1 MNDLPAEVYYHIFA
15 AVQVYSKELII
26 DDYKVQL
33 AKCYLASYDPSKL
46 FQNGYLVRKL
56 IFKSKYGDGVE
67 RFRGTRKASDNKIP
81 SGFSFSQ
88 AEFSL
93 LLKYFPNIQEIDLTE
108 CGNFTNYISFLF
120 DANLQYIK
128 KIKALTFEQYFGTYS
143 YYEYVSTCLKF
154 CGTLTSLFLEYTE
167 DTKDYTFCGVGILDM
182 LSQFENLKQLEFR
195 SNYSDNSIMFRIQE
209 LCPKLT
215 DLTFTSNLSCSE
227 GDVQDLLE
235 QRVEHTVKSNKSLRY
250 LDINLPSLPIDYTKY
265 LTSYLEDTLHTVNI
279 QVRFTGLYD
288 WIEDVGM
295 EDTLKLMKKL
305 GQLND
310 VRISFARTS
319 RLRRTRLTYELKMA
333 KWFQV
338 VNAFKGNKKAL
349 CTVKLCGTSPSRD
362 YFKYNALD
370 NQLILAYTLEDV
382 DYRRLENADYNVY
395 YNEREDADYYERED
409 IGYYEREDVYYDE
422 REYDIHIY
430 RSYETLSESAFPA
443 SFISTIGPEI
453 IDRLELNLEKVSDNF
468 VTKFLEYYLKV
479 TDYFQ
484 IQGRSNHRNE
494 ELNSIRN
501 NLKMVHFL
509 SGTSTNNILNII
521 FKYLPDIEVLVLGN
535 HNLTLFKSLKR
546 CYALNIK
553 FDYTD
558 GKKRRYYYDVREDI
572 QRTIRLCRSFIFTC
586 KKDTEFTVCFGS
598 DESLLNFNIDKNHD
612 SRYRIPIGFI

>member
-1 MNDLPAEVYYHIFA
+1 M
-15 AVQVYSKELII
+15 K
-26 DDYKVQL
+26 
-33 AKCYLASYDPSKL
+33 
-46 FQNGYLVRKL
+46 
-56 IFKSKYGDGVE
+56 
-67 RFRGTRKASDNKIP
+67 
-81 SGFSFSQ
+81 
-88 AEFSL
+88 
-93 LLKYFPNIQEIDLTE
+93 
-108 CGNFTNYISFLF
+108 
-120 DANLQYIK
+120 
-128 KIKALTFEQYFGTYS
+128 
-143 YYEYVSTCLKF
+143 
-154 CGTLTSLFLEYTE
+154 YTE

-370 NQLILAYTLEDV
+370 NQLILAYTLEDI

-395 YNEREDADYYERED
+395 YNEREDADYYEREDADYYERED

-468 VTKFLEYYLKV
+468 VTKFLEYVFLSYINLQYLKV

-535 HNLTLFKSLKR
+535 HSRYNWNLDLTLFKSLKR
-546 CYALNIK
+546 CYVIIQHTSNHNCEALNIK

-558 GKKRRYYYDVREDI
+558 GKKRRYYYDGTAEKTLVREDI